1 MQLFDRRQPRQ
12 PEGFAPDDDRQRQRR
27 GGSEGQRD
35 VAQCLAAREQ
45 VLDQV
50 DDAEA

>member
-1 MQLFDRRQPRQ
+1 MQFFDGRQPRQ
-12 PEGFAPDDDRQRQRR
+12 PEGFAPDDDRQRQCC

-35 VAQCLAAREQ
+35 IAQGFAAREQ
-45 VLDQV
+45 VLDQI